1 MINKQSLWFLTLF
14 SLILVLSVYYITMPN
29 ELLLTNNSNYLE
41 SKNTSK
47 EEDSDTKVT
56 IEESELLVTMRVNL
70 EEERSEQI
78 ADLKTTLTSSDATSE
93 EKNNAYEK
101 IKYITD
107 LKGQEEAIE
116 EKIKKEYNLES
127 FVKIDNNEVKV
138 VAVKDKHDSTL
149 ANKIMKTVHS
159 EFQNTVG
166 RVIYPSGKML
176 DKPILPQGFL
186 FCLVG
191 NNLDVPGQHDTVTFH
206 VILIGLKS
214 RKYSPGNIRLS
225 RFRR

>member
-47 EEDSDTKVT
+47 EKDSDTKVT

-149 ANKIMKTVHS
+149 ANKIMKTVQS
-159 EFQNTVG
+159 EFQNKVYVTV
-166 RVIYPSGKML
+166 K
-176 DKPILPQGFL
+176 FE
-186 FCLVG
+186 
-191 NNLDVPGQHDTVTFH
+191 T
-206 VILIGLKS
+206 
-214 RKYSPGNIRLS
+214 
-225 RFRR
+225 

>member
-56 IEESELLVTMRVNL
+56 IEKSELLVTMRVNL

-78 ADLKTTLTSSDATSE
+78 ADLKTTLTNSDATSE

-149 ANKIMKTVHS
+149 ANKIMKTVQS
-159 EFQNTVG
+159 EFQNKVYVTV
-166 RVIYPSGKML
+166 K
-176 DKPILPQGFL
+176 FE
-186 FCLVG
+186 
-191 NNLDVPGQHDTVTFH
+191 T
-206 VILIGLKS
+206 
-214 RKYSPGNIRLS
+214 
-225 RFRR
+225 